1 MKFTDMKRSV
11 LLTILL
17 SVFALVSCNKMDY
30 DFYFS
35 QGGGA
40 CIKEMDIDGET
51 LKIRSENESVLEAR
65 KMDDTEYCVILD
77 WVLVFYHADEHYL
90 AISVDEN
97 NTGRERWFTVSGTK
111 NGKEVSFNFRQ
122 RK

>member
-1 MKFTDMKRSV
+1 MKKTF
-11 LLTILL
+11 LLSLLL
-17 SVFALVSCNKMDY
+17 SVVALVSCNKMDY

-51 LKIRSENESVLEAR
+51 LKIQSENESFLEAR
-65 KMDDTEYCVILD
+65 KINETEYCVMLD
-77 WVLVFYHADEHYL
+77 WVVAFYRTDEHYL

-97 NTGRERWFTVSGTK
+97 TTGRERWFTVSGTK